1 MKTETKHSP
10 LPWGYDLGHT
20 IAEVDGDEWGESI
33 VQLPAGTHDR
43 RPTAREKANAAL
55 IVRAVNHHESLVSA
69 LADLRNAGRAAG
81 FSGLSPDSWL
91 RIALEK
97 AERALANMETP

>member
-1 MKTETKHSP
+1 MKTETKHTP
-10 LPWGYDLGHT
+10 IPW
-20 IAEVDGDEWGESI
+20 
-33 VQLPAGTHDR
+33 
-43 RPTAREKANAAL
+43 TARGPHVYASDEAELVAQMHNWQGEIEQEANAAL
-55 IVRAVNHHESLVSA
+55 IVRAVNNHESLASA